1 MPSDK
6 ILAKKQA
13 AVALLAADLKSAESI
28 VFSEY
33 QGLTVEQD
41 TQMRHAFREGKLNYR
56 VVKNTQLLR
65 AFNELGVTG
74 LEEVLTGPTA
84 IAWSN
89 EDITLAPR
97 LVKKYVEDFK
107 KMKIKGGVIEGA
119 LAPLDTIT
127 ALSNIPSIEVL
138 HGQLV
143 SSLIFPVTSL
153 AMTLGA
159 MAKKAEEQGLENVK
173 DLVTGH
179 ASSDQEA
186 APAEDAAPAAE
197 ANPEEKVEAPEEA
210 PAPATEGQEETPAA
224 EESPAE

>member
-13 AVALLAADLKSAESI
+13 AVELLVEDLKSAESV

-33 QGLTVEQD
+33 QGLTVDQD
-41 TQMRHAFREGKLNYR
+41 TQMRHAFREGNLNYR

-65 AFNELGVTG
+65 AFEELGVTG
-74 LEEVLTGPTA
+74 LDEILTGPTA

-89 EDITLAPR
+89 DDITMAPR
-97 LVKKYVEDFK
+97 LVKKYVDDFK

-119 LAPLDTIT
+119 LAPLETIT
-127 ALSNIPSIEVL
+127 ALSNIPSLEVL
-138 HGQLV
+138 YGQLV

-159 MAKKAEEQGLENVK
+159 MAKKAEENGLENVK
-173 DLVTGH
+173 DLAV
-179 ASSDQEA
+179 E
-186 APAEDAAPAAE
+186 AAPAAE
-197 ANPEEKVEAPEEA
+197 EAPAAESAPEENAAPQEEA

>member
-13 AVALLAADLKSAESI
+13 AVELLVEDLKSAESV

-33 QGLTVEQD
+33 QGLTVDQD
-41 TQMRHAFREGKLNYR
+41 TQMRHAFREGNLNYR

-65 AFNELGVTG
+65 AFEELGVTG
-74 LEEVLTGPTA
+74 LDEILTGPTA

-89 EDITLAPR
+89 DDITMAPR
-97 LVKKYVEDFK
+97 LVKKYVDDFK

-119 LAPLDTIT
+119 LAPLETIT
-127 ALSNIPSIEVL
+127 ALSNIPSLEVL
-138 HGQLV
+138 YGQLV

-159 MAKKAEEQGLENVK
+159 MAKKAEENGLENVK
-173 DLVTGH
+173 DLAV
-179 ASSDQEA
+179 E
-186 APAEDAAPAAE
+186 AAPAAE
-197 ANPEEKVEAPEEA
+197 EAPAAETAPEENAAPQEEA

>member
-13 AVALLAADLKSAESI
+13 AVELLVEDLKSAESV

-33 QGLTVEQD
+33 QGLTVDQD
-41 TQMRHAFREGKLNYR
+41 TQMRRAFREGNLNYR

-65 AFNELGVTG
+65 AFEELGVTG
-74 LEEVLTGPTA
+74 LDEILTGPTA

-89 EDITLAPR
+89 DDITMAPR
-97 LVKKYVEDFK
+97 LVKKYVDDFK

-119 LAPLDTIT
+119 LAPLETIT
-127 ALSNIPSIEVL
+127 ALSNIPSLEVL
-138 HGQLV
+138 YGRLV

-159 MAKKAEEQGLENVK
+159 MAKKAEENGLENVK
-173 DLVTGH
+173 DLAV
-179 ASSDQEA
+179 E
-186 APAEDAAPAAE
+186 AAPAAE
-197 ANPEEKVEAPEEA
+197 EAPAAETAPEENAAPQEEA

>member
-13 AVALLAADLKSAESI
+13 DVALLVEDLKAAESV
-28 VFSEY
+28 VFAEY

-41 TQMRHAFREGKLNYR
+41 TKMRHAFREGQLNYR
-56 VVKNTQLLR
+56 VAKNTQLVR
-65 AFNELGVTG
+65 AFAELGITG
-74 LEEVLTGPTA
+74 LDEILKGPTA

-89 EDITLAPR
+89 EDVTLAPR
-97 LVKKYVEDFK
+97 LVKKYVDDFK
-107 KMKIKGGVIEGA
+107 KMKIKGGVIDGA
-119 LAPLDTIT
+119 LAPLETVN

-173 DLVTGH
+173 DLTV
-179 ASSDQEA
+179 D
-186 APAEDAAPAAE
+186 APAAPAAE
-197 ANPEEKVEAPEEA
+197 ATAQEESAEPQAEA

-224 EESPAE
+224 EEKPAE

>member
-13 AVALLAADLKSAESI
+13 AVELLVEDLKSAESV

-33 QGLTVEQD
+33 QGLTVDQD
-41 TQMRHAFREGKLNYR
+41 TQMRHAFREGNLNYR

-65 AFNELGVTG
+65 AFEELGVTG
-74 LEEVLTGPTA
+74 LDEILTGPTA

-89 EDITLAPR
+89 DDITMAPR
-97 LVKKYVEDFK
+97 LVKKYVDDFK

-119 LAPLDTIT
+119 LAPLETIT
-127 ALSNIPSIEVL
+127 ALSNIPSLEVL
-138 HGQLV
+138 YGRLV

-159 MAKKAEEQGLENVK
+159 MAKKAEENGLENVK
-173 DLVTGH
+173 DLAV
-179 ASSDQEA
+179 E
-186 APAEDAAPAAE
+186 AAPAAE
-197 ANPEEKVEAPEEA
+197 EAPAAETAPEENAAPQEEA

>member
-13 AVALLAADLKSAESI
+13 AVELLVEDLKSAESI

-33 QGLTVEQD
+33 QGLTVDQD
-41 TQMRHAFREGKLNYR
+41 TQMRHAFREGNLNYR

-65 AFNELGVTG
+65 AFEELGVTG
-74 LEEVLTGPTA
+74 LDEILTGPTA

-89 EDITLAPR
+89 DDITMAPR
-97 LVKKYVEDFK
+97 LVKKYVDDFK

-119 LAPLDTIT
+119 LAPLETIT
-127 ALSNIPSIEVL
+127 ALSNIPSLEVL
-138 HGQLV
+138 YGQLV

-159 MAKKAEEQGLENVK
+159 MAKKAEENGLENVK
-173 DLVTGH
+173 DLAV
-179 ASSDQEA
+179 E
-186 APAEDAAPAAE
+186 AAPAAE
-197 ANPEEKVEAPEEA
+197 EAPAAETAPEENAAPQEEA